1 MLTKKQQEVARAVYQ
16 GRLTQEEL
24 SERFGITTRLLQKWL
39 RTEAFNEELARLCE
53 SAERDTR
60 FIINRY
66 GPIAA
71 AKLVT
76 LLDSEKDDTARR
88 TALDMV
94 DRCLNARPTDSDENE
109 QTEAEVS
116 DEQAR
121 RMLLTLANGM
131 KNVERK
137 A

>member
-1 MLTKKQQEVARAVYQ
+1 MLTKKQREVAKAVYEGQ
-16 GRLTQEEL
+16 FSETEL
-24 SERFGITTRLLQKWL
+24 SERFGITVRQLHKWSQS
-39 RTEAFNEELARLCE
+39 EGFKQELALLCE
-53 SAERDTR
+53 AAERETR

-71 AKLVT
+71 AKLVE

-94 DRCLNARPTDSDENE
+94 DRCLNTQATCSDDRDEANE
-109 QTEAEVS
+109 GPIS

-121 RMLLTLANGM
+121 RMLLTLAEGM
-131 KNVERK
+131 KR
-137 A
+137 